1 MKLRLQIRN
10 FKSIESAE
18 LCLNPGLN
26 ILVGPNGAGKTC
38 LLSALKFVRDVFRL
52 GAAQALARSGGTR
65 HVYNR
70 GHSEIRFSIWQ
81 DYGERTYRRRK
92 YPCQVLW
99 EVAIA
104 QRGPEKIATIV
115 EENLKIGLSGTGIC
129 RDLLDI
135 AVNRRNL
142 RRIKTRIN
150 VCSPQEVGRDLF
162 SGWASEER
170 SRNKTQLYERFV
182 SYLSRVRKSIRENP
196 DRSLFPMV
204 ASFDEMLSRLLY
216 RFLFLNEYNIL
227 PEIARAS
234 TEQLPYAQMRPDGGS
249 VSEVIQA
256 LANRHYHKIEDPAN
270 IETEWP
276 DEYGLFYLPHTHR
289 RWYRYRRYE
298 PYGRKPGRYV
308 IENALSNI
316 NAEVAAAVS
325 PITSVGVEIDPTNG
339 RRFVVFRT
347 DTETFYPQE
356 VSDGTM
362 KWLCILVSI
371 FVPYSRVYLLEEPE
385 NFLHPWMQQRLVGI
399 MRDQSRQNAMIYVLT
414 SHR

>member
-1 MKLRLQIRN
+1 MSNIVISLYTSNHIGTKEKAEGFFQI
-10 FKSIESAE
+10 
-18 LCLNPGLN
+18 
-26 ILVGPNGAGKTC
+26 
-38 LLSALKFVRDVFRL
+38 LK
-52 GAAQALARSGGTR
+52 
-65 HVYNR
+65 
-70 GHSEIRFSIWQ
+70 
-81 DYGERTYRRRK
+81 K
-92 YPCQVLW
+92 
-99 EVAIA
+99 
-104 QRGPEKIATIV
+104 
-115 EENLKIGLSGTGIC
+115 
-129 RDLLDI
+129 
-135 AVNRRNL
+135 
-142 RRIKTRIN
+142 
-150 VCSPQEVGRDLF
+150 
-162 SGWASEER
+162 
-170 SRNKTQLYERFV
+170 
-182 SYLSRVRKSIRENP
+182 
-196 DRSLFPMV
+196 
-204 ASFDEMLSRLLY
+204 
-216 RFLFLNEYNIL
+216 YNIL